1 MPNLNY
7 SDTLSDTLNDT
18 LNSKIISY
26 MQKNCHITISSLVNL
41 LKVSRPT
48 ITRAIKQLQEDEIIE
63 RIGSKKNGTWKV
75 K

>member
-7 SDTLSDTLNDT
+7 SDT

-26 MQKNCHITISSLVNL
+26 MQKDCHITISSLVNL

-48 ITRAIKQLQEDEIIE
+48 ITRAIKQLQEDE

-75 K
+75 KQR